1 MRNYIAYLKMQAKFF
16 VRAGLYIL
24 VLFILFLIS
33 LDLYGH
39 QMIYV
44 ERLDVYA
51 PQQYQRDIPLVHW
64 VSDKDKAD
72 AYVDSSGV
80 LHITTYNQLK
90 RNLLIY
96 LFSGEKSDW
105 KVVIVKNLLSMDM
118 IRFYDTL
125 YGIIYLVIVI
135 SFTTGYNFMMHKVRR
150 TGAMW
155 KIAGLSKWEI
165 VALEILFAFMIS
177 LVALIFK
184 VPWYVF
190 ITTFMF
196 LVGFG
201 IMVGSLSKDIESYT
215 VLLKILSILFI
226 LPILYFFI
234 GDKVPKIFW
243 YIIPTFHPV
252 MVIASPIV
260 KTPLSVST
268 HVWLTIIFSLMMIV
282 IPVYF
287 TDFE

>member
-1 MRNYIAYLKMQAKFF
+1 MQTKFF
-16 VRAGLYIL
+16 VRSGLYII
-24 VLFILFLIS
+24 VVFVLFLIA

-39 QMIYV
+39 QLVYV

-64 VSDKDKAD
+64 VSDKNKAD
-72 AYVDSSGV
+72 AYVDDKGI

-105 KVVIVKNLLSMDM
+105 KVVVVKNMLSMDM
-118 IRFYDTL
+118 IRFYDVL
-125 YGIIYLVIVI
+125 YGVIYLMAVI
-135 SFTTGYNFMMHKVRR
+135 SFTTGYNLMMHKIKK

-155 KIAGLSKWEI
+155 KIAGLSKWE
-165 VALEILFAFMIS
+165 VVVLELIFAFVIS

-184 VPWYVF
+184 VPWHIF
-190 ITTFMF
+190 ITTYMF
-196 LVGFG
+196 LAGFG
-201 IMVGSLSKDIESYT
+201 IMVGSFSKDIESYT
-215 VLLKILSILFI
+215 VLLKMLSILFV

-234 GDKVPKIFW
+234 GDKLPKLLW
-243 YIIPTFHPV
+243 YLIPTFHPV
-252 MVIASPIV
+252 MVIASPII
-260 KTPLSVST
+260 KTPLSLNV
-268 HVWLTIIFSLMMIV
+268 HVWLSIAISLLMII

-287 TDFE
+287 TDFD